1 MKTHCAERG
10 NSLHAAKNQSV
21 CDPIMSKGTGCIT
34 FWITC
39 YNAANIAPTMRG
51 RADDEES
58 KLCGGGT
65 EGK

>member
-1 MKTHCAERG
+1 
-10 NSLHAAKNQSV
+10 
-21 CDPIMSKGTGCIT
+21 MSKGTGCVT

-58 KLCGGGT
+58 KLCGGGSR
-65 EGK
+65 GK